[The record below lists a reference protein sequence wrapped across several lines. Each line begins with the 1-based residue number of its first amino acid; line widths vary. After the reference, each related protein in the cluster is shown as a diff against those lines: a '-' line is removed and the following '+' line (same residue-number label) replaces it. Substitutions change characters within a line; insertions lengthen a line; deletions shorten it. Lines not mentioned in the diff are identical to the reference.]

1 MLPTD
6 FISDEKTSLENLYL
20 SYLFNI
26 SLNMFEYSDMPKSVD
41 TFYLEYIMQSKG
53 LCIAIDDERFGPTA
67 LECTIGGKI
76 NHYYMPT
83 AYRGVDPTGELTGT
97 YNAEDVILFK
107 NSPLYAPLLPQ
118 LQYYAKQLALAS
130 KTINVNLDA
139 QWTPYIIQGDKRMLN
154 QFNNFMKKVRAGVRA
169 IFTAKNLDL
178 MSMLQVL
185 PTQAPFV
192 AMDVN
197 DVKQTILR
205 ECMTFLGIDNANQD
219 KRERVQSAEVYA
231 NNTQII
237 ASRNIWLAE
246 RQKAVDAFNQK
257 FGTNVKVSFRAY
269 NDMLDMMEVNGMS
282 LEEMA
287 GMEEGA
293 ENEETI

>member
-41 TFYLEYIMQSKG
+41 TFYLEFIQQTRG
-53 LCIAIDDERFGPTA
+53 LCIIIDDERFGPTA
-67 LECTIGGKI
+67 LECTIGGKL

-118 LQYYAKQLALAS
+118 LQYYAKQLSLAS
-130 KTINVNLDA
+130 ETINVNLDA

-269 NDMLDMMEVNGMS
+269 NDMLDMMEVNDMS

-287 GMEEGA
+287 GLEEGE
-293 ENEETI
+293 ENV

>member
-1 MLPTD
+1 
-6 FISDEKTSLENLYL
+6 
-20 SYLFNI
+20 
-26 SLNMFEYSDMPKSVD
+26 
-41 TFYLEYIMQSKG
+41 
-53 LCIAIDDERFGPTA
+53 
-67 LECTIGGKI
+67 
-76 NHYYMPT
+76 
-83 AYRGVDPTGELTGT
+83 
-97 YNAEDVILFK
+97 
-107 NSPLYAPLLPQ
+107 
-118 LQYYAKQLALAS
+118 
-130 KTINVNLDA
+130 
-139 QWTPYIIQGDKRMLN
+139 
-154 QFNNFMKKVRAGVRA
+154 
-169 IFTAKNLDL
+169 

-269 NDMLDMMEVNGMS
+269 NDMLDMMEVNGTS

-287 GMEEGA
+287 GLEEGD
-293 ENEETI
+293 ENV

>member
-1 MLPTD
+1 
-6 FISDEKTSLENLYL
+6 
-20 SYLFNI
+20 
-26 SLNMFEYSDMPKSVD
+26 MFEYTNMPKSVD
-41 TFYLEYIMQSKG
+41 TFYLEFIMQTRG
-53 LCIAIDDERFGPTA
+53 LCIIIDDERFGATA
-67 LECTIGGKI
+67 LECTIGGKL

-130 KTINVNLDA
+130 ETINVNLDA

-269 NDMLDMMEVNGMS
+269 NDMLDMMEVNAMS

-287 GMEEGA
+287 GMKVGGTDE
-293 ENEETI
+293 

>member
-26 SLNMFEYSDMPKSVD
+26 SLNMFEYSGMPKSVD
-41 TFYLEYIMQSKG
+41 TFYLEFIQQTRG
-53 LCIAIDDERFGPTA
+53 LCIIIDDERFGPTA
-67 LECTIGGKI
+67 LECTIGGKL

-83 AYRGVDPTGELTGT
+83 AYRGVDPTGELTGV
-97 YNAEDVILFK
+97 YNADDVILFK
-107 NSPLYAPLLPQ
+107 NSPLYAPLLSQ

-130 KTINVNLDA
+130 ETINVNLDA

-154 QFNNFMKKVRAGVRA
+154 QFNNFMKKVRSGVRA

-257 FGTNVKVSFRAY
+257 FGTHVKVSFRAY

-287 GMEEGA
+287 GLEEG
-293 ENEETI
+293 EDDV

>member
-41 TFYLEYIMQSKG
+41 TFYLEFIMQTRG
-53 LCIAIDDERFGPTA
+53 LCIIVDDERFGPTA
-67 LECTIGGKI
+67 LECTIGGKL

-83 AYRGVDPTGELTGT
+83 AYRGVDPTGELTGV

-107 NSPLYAPLLPQ
+107 NSPLYAPLLQQ

-130 KTINVNLDA
+130 ETINVNLDA

-269 NDMLDMMEVNGMS
+269 NDMMDMMEVNDMS

-287 GMEEGA
+287 SLEEGD
-293 ENEETI
+293 ENV

>member
-20 SYLFNI
+20 MYLFNI

-41 TFYLEYIMQSKG
+41 TFYLEFIMQTRG
-53 LCIAIDDERFGPTA
+53 LCITIDDERFGPTA
-67 LECTIGGKI
+67 LECTIGGKL

-83 AYRGVDPTGELTGT
+83 AYRGVDPTGELTGI

-118 LQYYAKQLALAS
+118 LQYYAKQLSLAS
-130 KTINVNLDA
+130 ETINVNLDA

-154 QFNNFMKKVRAGVRA
+154 QFNNFMKKVRNGVRA

-246 RQKAVDAFNQK
+246 RQKAVDAFNHK

-287 GMEEGA
+287 SLEEG
-293 ENEETI
+293 EGNE

>member
-41 TFYLEYIMQSKG
+41 TFYLEFIMQTRG
-53 LCIAIDDERFGPTA
+53 LCIIIDDERFGATA
-67 LECTIGGKI
+67 LECTIGGKL

-107 NSPLYAPLLPQ
+107 NSPLYTPLVPQ
-118 LQYYAKQLALAS
+118 LQYYAKQLALS
-130 KTINVNLDA
+130 SETINVNLDA

-269 NDMLDMMEVNGMS
+269 NDMMDMMEVNAMS

-287 GMEEGA
+287 GMKVGGTDE
-293 ENEETI
+293 

>member
-41 TFYLEYIMQSKG
+41 TFYLEFIQQTRG
-53 LCIAIDDERFGPTA
+53 LCIIIDDERFGPTA
-67 LECTIGGKI
+67 LECTIGGKL

-97 YNAEDVILFK
+97 YNGEDVILFK

-118 LQYYAKQLALAS
+118 LQYYAKQLSLAS
-130 KTINVNLDA
+130 ETINVNLDA

-269 NDMLDMMEVNGMS
+269 NDMLDMMEVNDMS

-287 GMEEGA
+287 GLEEGE
-293 ENEETI
+293 ENV

>member
-41 TFYLEYIMQSKG
+41 TFYLEFIMQTRG
-53 LCIAIDDERFGPTA
+53 LCIIIDDERFGPTA
-67 LECTIGGKI
+67 LECTIGGKL

-97 YNAEDVILFK
+97 YNAEDVVLFK
-107 NSPLYAPLLPQ
+107 NSPLYAPLVQQ
-118 LQYYAKQLALAS
+118 LQYYAKQLALS
-130 KTINVNLDA
+130 SETINVNLDA

-154 QFNNFMKKVRAGVRA
+154 QFNNFMKKVRRGVRA

-246 RQKAVDAFNQK
+246 RQKAVNAFNQK

-269 NDMLDMMEVNGMS
+269 NDMLDMMEVNDMS

-287 GMEEGA
+287 GMKVGGS
-293 ENEETI
+293 NE

>member
-6 FISDEKTSLENLYL
+6 FISDEKTSLETLYL

-41 TFYLEYIMQSKG
+41 TFYLEFIQQTRG
-53 LCIAIDDERFGPTA
+53 LCIIIDDERFGPTA
-67 LECTIGGKI
+67 LECTIGGKL

-83 AYRGVDPTGELTGT
+83 AYRGVDPTGELTGV

-118 LQYYAKQLALAS
+118 LQYYSKQLALAS
-130 KTINVNLDA
+130 ETINVNLDA

-154 QFNNFMKKVRAGVRA
+154 QFNNFMKKVRSGVRA

-269 NDMLDMMEVNGMS
+269 NDMLDMMEVNDMS

-287 GMEEGA
+287 SLEEGD
-293 ENEETI
+293 ENV

>member
-6 FISDEKTSLENLYL
+6 FISDEKTSLEQLYL

-41 TFYLEYIMQSKG
+41 TFYLEFIMQTRG
-53 LCIAIDDERFGPTA
+53 LCIIIDDERFGPTA
-67 LECTIGGKI
+67 LECTIGGKL

-118 LQYYAKQLALAS
+118 LQYYAKQLALS
-130 KTINVNLDA
+130 SETINVNLDA

-154 QFNNFMKKVRAGVRA
+154 QFNNFIKKVRAGVRA

-269 NDMLDMMEVNGMS
+269 NDMLDMMEVNGTS

-287 GMEEGA
+287 SLEEG
-293 ENEETI
+293 EVNE

>member
-26 SLNMFEYSDMPKSVD
+26 SLNMFEYTDMPKSVD
-41 TFYLEYIMQSKG
+41 TFYLEFIMQTRG
-53 LCIAIDDERFGPTA
+53 LCITIDDERFGPTA
-67 LECTIGGKI
+67 LECTIGGKL

-130 KTINVNLDA
+130 ETINVNLDA

-154 QFNNFMKKVRAGVRA
+154 QFNNFMKKVRSGVRA

-269 NDMLDMMEVNGMS
+269 NDMLDMMEVNNMS

-287 GMEEGA
+287 GMKVGGN
-293 ENEETI
+293 NE

>member
-41 TFYLEYIMQSKG
+41 TFYLEFIMQTRG
-53 LCIAIDDERFGPTA
+53 LCIIIDDERFGPTA
-67 LECTIGGKI
+67 LECTIGGKL

-107 NSPLYAPLLPQ
+107 NSPLYAPLVQQ
-118 LQYYAKQLALAS
+118 LQYYAKQLALS
-130 KTINVNLDA
+130 SETINVNLDA

-154 QFNNFMKKVRAGVRA
+154 QFNNFMKKVRSGVRA

-269 NDMLDMMEVNGMS
+269 NDMLDMMEVNDMS

-287 GMEEGA
+287 GMKEGDD
-293 ENEETI
+293 NE

>member
-26 SLNMFEYSDMPKSVD
+26 SLNMFQYDDMPKSVD
-41 TFYLEYIMQSKG
+41 TFYLEFIMQTRG
-53 LCIAIDDERFGPTA
+53 LCITIDDERFGPTA
-67 LECTIGGKI
+67 LECTIGGKL

-97 YNAEDVILFK
+97 YNAEDVVLFK

-118 LQYYAKQLALAS
+118 LQYYAKQLALS
-130 KTINVNLDA
+130 SETINVNLDA

-154 QFNNFMKKVRAGVRA
+154 QFNNFIKKVRSGVRA

-269 NDMLDMMEVNGMS
+269 NDMLDMMEVNDMS

-287 GMEEGA
+287 GMKVGGTDE
-293 ENEETI
+293 

>member
-6 FISDEKTSLENLYL
+6 FISDEKTSLEQLYL

-41 TFYLEYIMQSKG
+41 TFYLEFIMQTRG
-53 LCIAIDDERFGPTA
+53 LCITIDDERFGPTA
-67 LECTIGGKI
+67 LECTIGGKL

-83 AYRGVDPTGELTGT
+83 AYRGVDPTGELAGT

-118 LQYYAKQLALAS
+118 LQYYAKQLSLAS
-130 KTINVNLDA
+130 ETINVNLDA

-154 QFNNFMKKVRAGVRA
+154 QFNNFMKKVRSGVRA

-269 NDMLDMMEVNGMS
+269 NDMLDMMEVNNMT

-287 GMEEGA
+287 SLEEGDND
-293 ENEETI
+293 E

>member
-41 TFYLEYIMQSKG
+41 TFYLEFIMQTRG
-53 LCIAIDDERFGPTA
+53 LCIIIDDERFGPTA
-67 LECTIGGKI
+67 LECTIGGKL

-107 NSPLYAPLLPQ
+107 NSPLYAPLLQQ

-130 KTINVNLDA
+130 ETINVNLDA

-246 RQKAVDAFNQK
+246 RQKAVDAFNHK

-287 GMEEGA
+287 GMKEGDD
-293 ENEETI
+293 NE

>member
-26 SLNMFEYSDMPKSVD
+26 ALNMFEYSDMPKSVD
-41 TFYLEYIMQSKG
+41 TFYLEFIMQTRG
-53 LCIAIDDERFGPTA
+53 LCIIIDDERFGPTA
-67 LECTIGGKI
+67 LECTIGGKL

-107 NSPLYAPLLPQ
+107 NSPLYAPLLQQ
-118 LQYYAKQLALAS
+118 LKYYAKQLALAS
-130 KTINVNLDA
+130 ETINVNLDA

-246 RQKAVDAFNQK
+246 RQKAVDAFNKK

-269 NDMLDMMEVNGMS
+269 NDMLDMMEVNDMS

-287 GMEEGA
+287 GMEEGE
-293 ENEETI
+293 ENV

>member
-6 FISDEKTSLENLYL
+6 FIYDEKTSLENLYL

-26 SLNMFEYSDMPKSVD
+26 SLNMFQYDDMPKSVD
-41 TFYLEYIMQSKG
+41 TFYLEFIMQTRG
-53 LCIAIDDERFGPTA
+53 LCIIIDDERFGPTA
-67 LECTIGGKI
+67 LECTIGGKL

-97 YNAEDVILFK
+97 YNAEDVVLFK
-107 NSPLYAPLLPQ
+107 NSPLYAPLVPQ
-118 LQYYAKQLALAS
+118 LHYYAKQLALS
-130 KTINVNLDA
+130 SETINVNLDA

-154 QFNNFMKKVRAGVRA
+154 QFNNFMKKVRTGVRA

-246 RQKAVDAFNQK
+246 RQKAVNAFNQK
-257 FGTNVKVSFRAY
+257 FGTNIKVSFRAY
-269 NDMLDMMEVNGMS
+269 NDMLDMMEVNIMS

-287 GMEEGA
+287 GMEEGGI
-293 ENEETI
+293 NE

>member
-6 FISDEKTSLENLYL
+6 FISDEKTSLEQLYL

-26 SLNMFEYSDMPKSVD
+26 SLNMFEYTDMPKSVD
-41 TFYLEYIMQSKG
+41 TFYLEFIQQTRG
-53 LCIAIDDERFGPTA
+53 LCIIIDDERFGATA
-67 LECTIGGKI
+67 LECTIGGKL

-118 LQYYAKQLALAS
+118 LKYYAKQLSLAS
-130 KTINVNLDA
+130 ETINVNLDA

-269 NDMLDMMEVNGMS
+269 NDMLDMMEVNDMS

-287 GMEEGA
+287 GLEEG
-293 ENEETI
+293 EDDE

>member
-41 TFYLEYIMQSKG
+41 TFYLEFIMQTRG
-53 LCIAIDDERFGPTA
+53 LCIIIDDERFGATA
-67 LECTIGGKI
+67 LECTIGGKL

-83 AYRGVDPTGELTGT
+83 AYRGVDPTGELTGV

-107 NSPLYAPLLPQ
+107 NSPLYAPLLQQ

-130 KTINVNLDA
+130 ETINVNLDA

-269 NDMLDMMEVNGMS
+269 NDMLDMMEVNDMS

-287 GMEEGA
+287 GLEEGD
-293 ENEETI
+293 ENV

>member
-26 SLNMFEYSDMPKSVD
+26 ALNMFEYSDMPKSVD
-41 TFYLEYIMQSKG
+41 TFYLEFIMQTRG
-53 LCIAIDDERFGPTA
+53 LCIVIDDERFGPTA
-67 LECTIGGKI
+67 LECTIGGKL

-107 NSPLYAPLLPQ
+107 NSPLYAPLLQQ
-118 LQYYAKQLALAS
+118 LRYYAKQLALAS
-130 KTINVNLDA
+130 ETINVNLDA

-246 RQKAVDAFNQK
+246 RQKAVDAFNKK

-269 NDMLDMMEVNGMS
+269 NDMLDMMEVNDMS

-287 GMEEGA
+287 SLEEGD
-293 ENEETI
+293 ENE

>member
-26 SLNMFEYSDMPKSVD
+26 ALNMFEYTDMPKSVD
-41 TFYLEYIMQSKG
+41 TFYLEFIMQTRG
-53 LCIAIDDERFGPTA
+53 LCIIIDDERFGPTA
-67 LECTIGGKI
+67 LECTIGGKL

-107 NSPLYAPLLPQ
+107 NSPLYAPLVQQ
-118 LQYYAKQLALAS
+118 LHYYAKQLALAS
-130 KTINVNLDA
+130 ETINVNLDA

-154 QFNNFMKKVRAGVRA
+154 QFNNFMKKVRSGVRA

-269 NDMLDMMEVNGMS
+269 NDMLDMMEVNDMS

-287 GMEEGA
+287 GMKVGGK
-293 ENEETI
+293 NE

>member
-26 SLNMFEYSDMPKSVD
+26 SLNMFEYTDMPKSVD
-41 TFYLEYIMQSKG
+41 TFYLEFIMQTRG
-53 LCIAIDDERFGPTA
+53 LCIIIDDERFGPTA
-67 LECTIGGKI
+67 LECTIGGKL

-83 AYRGVDPTGELTGT
+83 AYRGVDPTGELNGN

-107 NSPLYAPLLPQ
+107 NSPLYAPLLQQ
-118 LQYYAKQLALAS
+118 LRYYAKQLALAS
-130 KTINVNLDA
+130 ETINVNLDA

-154 QFNNFMKKVRAGVRA
+154 QFNNFMKKVRSGVRA

-246 RQKAVDAFNQK
+246 RQKAVDAFNKK

-269 NDMLDMMEVNGMS
+269 NDMLDMMEVNDMS

-287 GMEEGA
+287 SLEEGDA
-293 ENEETI
+293 NE